1 MCLELLIQAFGT
13 AQRHPPAMLQVSL
26 VFYAA
31 LGQRLAS
38 APIWEPFLQYN
49 RAIKVKNL
57 KKETRTNIINGLEI
71 IPLYFN
77 RVLLPKPV
85 MWAGFSTVKN

>member
-1 MCLELLIQAFGT
+1 MCWELHVRAFGT
-13 AQRHPPAMLQVSL
+13 VQGHPPAILQVSL
-26 VFYAA
+26 ASHAA

-38 APIWEPFLQYN
+38 APVWEPFLQYN

-71 IPLYFN
+71 SPLYFH